1 MNRSD
6 SIARI
11 GKALAAVQADLGG
24 LIVPDSTNPM
34 YDSRYSSLTVVIGS
48 IRGALSKHEIA
59 LVQAPVPGMVGTVM
73 MKTMLIHGP
82 SGEYIGSYCEMPV
95 ETQDSHGV
103 ASAQTYARRYGLMAL
118 LGLAQGPDDD
128 GNAANNA
135 AACASAPLSQEAQEP
150 LEPRVVNGP
159 RLASPEA
166 ILAEIENSDVERLA
180 SAERWV
186 NNTQLDAHL
195 SARLKGAIA
204 QRRRILQRQ
213 QHQHA

>member
-11 GKALAAVQADLGG
+11 GKALASVQAELGG
-24 LIVPDSTNPM
+24 LIAPDSTNPM
-34 YDSRYSSLTVVIGS
+34 YDNRYASLAIIIGS
-48 IRGALSKHEIA
+48 IRAVLNKFEIA
-59 LVQAPVPGMVGTVM
+59 LVQAPVPGTVGAMVM
-73 MKTMLIHGP
+73 ETMLIHGP

-95 ETQDSHGV
+95 ETLDSHGV

-135 AACASAPLSQEAQEP
+135 AVESSVLLSRGEP
-150 LEPRVVNGP
+150 EPSEQRVSNGH

-166 ILAEIENSDVERLA
+166 ILAEIENSDVERLV

-186 NNTQLDAHL
+186 NSAQLDAHL

-204 QRRRILQRQ
+204 QRRRIIQRQ
-213 QHQHA
+213 QSQHA

>member
-1 MNRSD
+1 MIRSD
-6 SIARI
+6 SIASI
-11 GKALAAVQADLGG
+11 GRALASVQAELGG
-24 LIVPDSTNPM
+24 WIAPDSTNPM
-34 YDSRYSSLTVVIGS
+34 YDSRCASLTVLIGS
-48 IRGALSKHEIA
+48 IREVLNKNEIA
-59 LVQAPVPGMVGTVM
+59 LVQAPVPGMVGSVVM
-73 MKTMLIHGP
+73 ETMLIHGP

-95 ETQDSHGV
+95 ETLDSHGV

-118 LGLAQGPDDD
+118 LGLAHGPDDD
-128 GNAANNA
+128 GNAANNEA
-135 AACASAPLSQEAQEP
+135 VCASAPLPQEAPEP
-150 LEPRVVNGP
+150 LKPRVMNGP

-180 SAERWV
+180 SAECWV